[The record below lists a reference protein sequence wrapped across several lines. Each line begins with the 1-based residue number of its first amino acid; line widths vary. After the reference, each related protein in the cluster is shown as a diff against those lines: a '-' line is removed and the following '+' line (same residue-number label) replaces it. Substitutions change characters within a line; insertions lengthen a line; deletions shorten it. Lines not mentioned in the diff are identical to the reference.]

1 VKQLHAVGV
10 ALLAFVACLAYAQDV
25 PQSYTVFHP
34 NQELRV
40 NPLRS
45 LTARSHDP
53 VDVLL
58 TSLDTVFNDRTICC
72 GRESALEDRADSA
85 HELSLKE
92 IAAAVQGRHLLSD
105 GHPIE
110 ISADLTPSSEMGTA
124 LRIVN
129 SLRGEH
135 AMLMVWNSH
144 LYVLYGAIYDE
155 AISTDSRQVSIHKL
169 LLLDTRFSD
178 SRREVIFNRDADDWD
193 KVQGVLSFSVAQQ

>member
-1 VKQLHAVGV
+1 MKQLHAFGV
-10 ALLAFVACLAYAQDV
+10 MLLAFVSGLAYAQDV
-25 PQSYTVFHP
+25 PQSYTVFHA
-34 NQELRV
+34 NQESRV
-40 NPLRS
+40 KPLRS

-85 HELSLKE
+85 DARSLKE

-105 GHPIE
+105 GRPIE
-110 ISADLTPSSEMGTA
+110 ISADLTPSSDIGTA

-129 SLRGEH
+129 SLLGQH

-178 SRREVIFNRDADDWD
+178 SRREVVFNRDADDWD
-193 KVQGVLSFSVAQQ
+193 GVQGVLSFSVAQK

>member
-1 VKQLHAVGV
+1 MKQLHAFGV
-10 ALLAFVACLAYAQDV
+10 VLLAFVSGLAYAQDV
-25 PQSYTVFHP
+25 PQTYTVFHA
-34 NQELRV
+34 NQESRV
-40 NPLRS
+40 KPLRS

-85 HELSLKE
+85 DPRSLKE
-92 IAAAVQGRHLLSD
+92 IVAAVQGRHLLSD
-105 GHPIE
+105 GRPIE
-110 ISADLTPSSEMGTA
+110 ISADLTPSSDVGTA

-129 SLRGEH
+129 SLLGQH
-135 AMLMVWNSH
+135 AMLIVWNSH

-178 SRREVIFNRDADDWD
+178 SRREVVFNRDADAWD
-193 KVQGVLSFSVAQQ
+193 SVQGVLSFSVAQK

>member
-1 VKQLHAVGV
+1 MKQLHAFGV
-10 ALLAFVACLAYAQDV
+10 MLLAFVSGLAYAQDV
-25 PQSYTVFHP
+25 PQSYTVFHA
-34 NQELRV
+34 NQESRV
-40 NPLRS
+40 KPLRS

-85 HELSLKE
+85 DARSLKE

-105 GHPIE
+105 GRPIE
-110 ISADLTPSSEMGTA
+110 ISADLTPSSDIGTA

-129 SLRGEH
+129 SLLGQH

-178 SRREVIFNRDADDWD
+178 SRREVVFNRDADDWD
-193 KVQGVLSFSVAQQ
+193 SVQGVLSFSVAQK

>member
-1 VKQLHAVGV
+1 MKKLHAFGV
-10 ALLAFVACLAYAQDV
+10 MLLAFVSGLAYAQDV
-25 PQSYTVFHP
+25 PQSYTVFHA

-40 NPLRS
+40 KPLRS

-85 HELSLKE
+85 DPRSLKE
-92 IAAAVQGRHLLSD
+92 IVAAVQGRHLLSD
-105 GHPIE
+105 GRPIE
-110 ISADLTPSSEMGTA
+110 ISADLTPSSDVGTA

-129 SLRGEH
+129 SLLGQH

-178 SRREVIFNRDADDWD
+178 SRREVVFNRDADDWD
-193 KVQGVLSFSVAQQ
+193 SVQGVLSFSVAQK